1 MSASGPRQPVTYCTN
16 IHRGESWAD
25 MRSALAA
32 HTLAVKAALC
42 PDRPFPVG
50 LRVSGLAARELVPGA
65 SGPAAPSRAVS
76 APGASGAGITGPRGA
91 SRRAAAPPP
100 SDEALRFK
108 DWLDE
113 NGLYVATVNGFPYG
127 TFHGRPVKSAVYRP
141 DWRDPERLA
150 YTLRLASL
158 LAAWLPEGMDGS
170 ISTVPVGFAAGF
182 DPSEELLALA
192 NIRRALE
199 AFADLAQRTGKLIRL
214 SVEPEPGCL
223 IETTPGLVRLFDR
236 LALPDALRIHLA
248 ACFDCCHQALQFED
262 PAASL
267 ALLADNAIP
276 IGHVQVSSALHLDG
290 PDLSRLAR
298 FDEPVYL
305 HQCVARRGDGSLAR
319 FDDLGQAL
327 AASASGALGGVE
339 CWRVHFHVP
348 VFLESLPEC
357 LSTQAFLR
365 DFLAAAPLKTPL
377 EVETYTFDVLP
388 PELKTPDVAD
398 SIIREIGWVK
408 ERLAARERRKK
419 GSSGFSVG
427 SLAHELTG

>member
-1 MSASGPRQPVTYCTN
+1 MSASGPRPPVTYCTN
-16 IHRGESWAD
+16 IHRGESWAG
-25 MRSALAA
+25 MRDALAS

-50 LRVSGLAARELVPGA
+50 LRVSGMAARELVPTTHGA
-65 SGPAAPSRAVS
+65 GAPSKAVS
-76 APGASGAGITGPRGA
+76 GSGASGALA
-91 SRRAAAPPP
+91 AARRAAAPQPL
-100 SDEALRFK
+100 DEARRFG
-108 DWLDE
+108 DWLNE

-150 YTLRLASL
+150 YTLKLASL
-158 LAAWLPEGMDGS
+158 LAAWLPEGMAGS
-170 ISTVPVGFAAGF
+170 ISTVPVGFAAEF
-182 DPSEELLALA
+182 DPSEEPLAFA
-192 NIRRALE
+192 NIRRALK
-199 AFADLAQRTGKLIRL
+199 ALADLAQRTGKLIRL

-223 IETTPGLVRLFDR
+223 IETTPQLVRFFER
-236 LALPDALRIHLA
+236 LALPDNLRPHLA

-262 PAASL
+262 PVASL
-267 ALLADNAIP
+267 KLLADNAIP

-290 PDLSRLAR
+290 PDLSKLAR

-305 HQCVARRGDGSLAR
+305 HQCVARRTDGSLAR
-319 FDDLGQAL
+319 FNDLGEAL
-327 AASASGALGGVE
+327 RASVGGGLHDAE

-365 DFLAAAPLKTPL
+365 DFLAAAPRQTPL

-388 PELKTPDVAD
+388 PELKTPDVED
-398 SIIREIGWVK
+398 SIVREIGWVEGRLTAK
-408 ERLAARERRKK
+408 ERP
-419 GSSGFSVG
+419 
-427 SLAHELTG
+427 